1 MPTPPRNGMVVVP
14 TTSHL
19 SMALYQ
25 CKVILCLLYRGVSS
39 IHYHYQDGYE
49 LEGDNTTTC
58 MFGNWTGTTPAC
70 VTMYCRFPG
79 YLPHG
84 EKLVKLQDIKLDF
97 IFKVKSSWW
106 VTWAS
111 MTTGLTSRR
120 SPTTDRSC
128 STVTRD
134 LNWE

>member
-79 YLPHG
+79 YLPRG
-84 EKLVKLQDIKLDF
+84 EKLVKLSLYKIVF
-97 IFKVKSSWW
+97 H
-106 VTWAS
+106 
-111 MTTGLTSRR
+111 
-120 SPTTDRSC
+120 
-128 STVTRD
+128 
-134 LNWE
+134 